1 MHVFVEVGCG
11 MWVRMDEIVA
21 ISDAEPTPDGQFA
34 LARHRTEAVQ
44 AVVLLRGGQLI
55 PAYHAAGTI
64 VQQLEGSPV
73 AEVAA
78 PGGTSGRTDV
88 AVEELPVGQ
97 PTTVD
102 QETRRTSEAGTTGR
116 SASEAGQ
123 SPKGGDWVREGNREF
138 RKSAE
143 PDDA

>member
-21 ISDAEPTPDGQFA
+21 ISDVEPTPDGQFA

-78 PGGTSGRTDV
+78 PGGASDRTDV
-88 AVEELPVGQ
+88 AVEELPVG
-97 PTTVD
+97 

-138 RKSAE
+138 RKSAR